1 MKNNANPILRSAKKI
16 LIPSF
21 SSFLSTLIN
30 SSVFGFSLILTID
43 KVAFN
48 RARIHDPLLP
58 IVKKEILV
66 RFTQERRGDTLG
78 CQQLHKP

>member
-1 MKNNANPILRSAKKI
+1 MKYSANPILRSAKKM

-21 SSFLSTLIN
+21 SSFLSTPIC
-30 SSVFGFSLILTID
+30 SSVFGYFLILTID

-48 RARIHDPLLP
+48 RARIHDPVLP

-66 RFTQERRGDTLG
+66 RFTIESPGNAHG